1 MFRRIDRRDFLHA
14 VTGSALGAVAAGRR
28 WPAIARLFERVAVAR
43 PIPTPAQLAWQRD
56 ELALFLHFGVNTF
69 TDREW
74 GDGTEDPAVFRPERF
89 DARLWASTARQAG
102 FRSLIITAKHHDGF
116 CLWPTAQT
124 RHSVAASAWRDGQGD
139 VVHEVALAC
148 RAEGLGL
155 GVYLSPWDRH
165 EPSYGDSSRYM
176 DFYIA
181 QLEELLTRY
190 GPIVEVWFDGANAEG
205 PTGKRQVYDWARIQA
220 TVRRLQPGAVMFS
233 DAGPDVRWIGNERG
247 VAGETCWSTIDP
259 TAVPYAGYDAPDVGA
274 TLQRGHPDGSV
285 WRPGETDVS
294 IRPGWFWHPAED
306 AKVRSA
312 DDVLSLY
319 FTSVGRNSKL
329 LLNVP
334 PTRDGLLHQTDTTR
348 LLEFGRTKEELFAKD
363 LARGARVRASSGSGS
378 SSTAGR
384 LVDGDANT
392 SWSAGSGTTSA
403 TLEIDL
409 VRPARCSVIRLQE
422 PIALG
427 QTIERFAVD
436 AILPHET
443 KRLASGSTIGYCRLV
458 RTPPTQV
465 QRLRISVAS
474 ALGEVRLASVA
485 IFDDTR

>member
-1 MFRRIDRRDFLHA
+1 M
-14 VTGSALGAVAAGRR
+14 TGAALGTVTAGGRR
-28 WPAIARLFERVAVAR
+28 TATAQPRPRRASER

-74 GDGTEDPAVFRPERF
+74 GDGTEDPGIFRPERF
-89 DARLWASTARQAG
+89 DTRQWATTARRAG

-124 RHSVAASAWRDGQGD
+124 KHSVASSPWRDGHGD
-139 VVHEVALAC
+139 VVGDVAAAC
-148 RAEGLGL
+148 RADGLGM

-176 DFYIA
+176 DFYVA

-190 GPIVEVWFDGANAEG
+190 GPIVEVWFDGANGEG
-205 PTGKRQVYDWARIQA
+205 PNGRRQVYDWARIHA
-220 TVRRLQPGAVMFS
+220 TVRRLQPGAVIFS

-247 VAGETCWSTIDP
+247 VAGETCWSTFDP
-259 TAVPYAGYDAPDVGA
+259 AAVPYAGYDAPDVGA
-274 TLQRGHPDGSV
+274 TLQRGHPGGSV

-312 DDVLSLY
+312 DDLLSLY

-334 PTRDGLLHQTDTTR
+334 PTRDGVLHQTDAAR
-348 LLEFGRTKEELFAKD
+348 LLEFGRVREALFAD
-363 LARGARVRASSGSGS
+363 DIARGARVRASSLARSSGM
-378 SSTAGR
+378 AR
-384 LVDGDANT
+384 NLVDGDAST
-392 SWSAGSGTTSA
+392 VWSAGTGATSA
-403 TLEIDL
+403 TVEIDL
-409 VRPARCSVIRLQE
+409 RRRARCSVIRLQE
-422 PIALG
+422 PIAVG
-427 QTIERFAVD
+427 QTIESFTVD
-436 AILPHET
+436 AITPGGT
-443 KRLASGSTIGYCRLV
+443 QRLATGTTIGYCRLIRIPSTPIQRV
-458 RTPPTQV
+458 RV
-465 QRLRISVAS
+465 SLAS
-474 ALGEVRLASVA
+474 TLGEIRLASFA
-485 IFDDTR
+485 LFGDTV